1 MGATNRQK
9 MFADY
14 FLETGNAEQSAIRA
28 GYSERYA
35 RGHAHRLR
43 YQPTIVDYID
53 KRLEELASERIAS
66 VTEIMEYLT
75 NVMRGKS
82 MGEIVVVE
90 GTGDGCSDARR
101 MTKAPDER
109 ERLKAAELL
118 GRRYGMF
125 TDKLNVDGAVPIMF
139 VGEDEIED

>member
-14 FLETGNAEQSAIRA
+14 FLETGNAEQAAIKA

-35 RGHAHRLR
+35 RGNAHKIR
-43 YQPTIVDYID
+43 YSPAIASYIEE
-53 KRLEELASERIAS
+53 RLEELASERIAS

-75 NVMRGKS
+75 KVMRGQS
-82 MGEIVVVE
+82 FGETVVVE
-90 GTGDGCSDARR
+90 GVGDGCSTARVIVKR
-101 MTKAPDER
+101 PDER
-109 ERLKAAELL
+109 EQLKAAELL
-118 GRRYGMF
+118 GKRYGMF
-125 TDKLNVDGAVPIMF
+125 TDKLSVDGAVPIVF